1 MARKALKKTVVAAA
15 PGEMVG
21 EVLARGIEALK
32 GFGLTVER
40 AARPKVGE
48 AADAWLRVGRGR
60 ERALYAVLARKRV
73 ALAAVGPMLHL
84 LAGKKGRAMLI
95 ADYVTPPVAM
105 RLREKGVAFVD
116 AAGNAWIEQPGLV
129 LWHTGNKP
137 VRTPKAGQ
145 AVRVFQPAGIQVV
158 FALLCDPGRVNAPV
172 REIAEMAG
180 VAHGTV
186 GRILDDLRR
195 MGHVVELGRRE
206 GARGR
211 ARQRRLLQRRRLL
224 DLWVEAYAQ
233 VLRPRLNLRRYRY
246 HGANALNKFDW
257 WKQATY
263 RELGAWLGGEGAAEI
278 VTRYLKP
285 QDIMIYADDRTAFL
299 KKHRL
304 VVDPQG
310 PVILLD
316 RFWHFDHEWEFPDV
330 VPPVLIYADLLATG
344 DDRCRETAGMVYDKY
359 LAKTI
364 AAD

>member
-1 MARKALKKTVVAAA
+1 MAQKAPRKTVTAAA
-15 PGEMVG
+15 PIKAEGEILVRA
-21 EVLARGIEALK
+21 VAALR
-32 GFGLTVER
+32 GFGLTVEQV
-40 AARPKVGE
+40 ATPKTGE
-48 AADAWLRVGRGR
+48 RADAWLRMGRGR
-60 ERALYAVLARKRV
+60 ERVLYAV
-73 ALAAVGPMLHL
+73 AVRRRLTPAVLGLVLHQ
-84 LAGKKGRAMLI
+84 LAGAKERALVA
-95 ADYVTPPVAM
+95 ADYVTPPMAQ

-116 AAGNAWIEQPGLV
+116 AVGNAWLEQPGMV
-129 LWHTGNKP
+129 IWRTGNKP
-137 VRTPKAGQ
+137 ARTTKVGR

-158 FALLCDPGRVNAPV
+158 FALLCEPGRVNAPV
-172 REIAEMAG
+172 REIAEAAG

-195 MGHVVELGRRE
+195 MGHVVEFGRRA

-211 ARQRRLLQRRRLL
+211 ARQRRLQQRRRLL

-233 VLRPRLNLRRYRY
+233 VLRPRLDPRRYRPL
-246 HGANALNKFDW
+246 NTLALDW
-257 WKQATY
+257 WKKATY
-263 RELGAWLGGEGAAEI
+263 RELGAWLGGEGAAGI

-285 QDIMIYADDRTAFL
+285 QDITIYADDRTAFL

-310 PVILLD
+310 PVIILD
-316 RFWHFDHEWEFPDV
+316 RFWHFEPEWEFPDA

-359 LAKTI
+359 LAQTI

>member
-1 MARKALKKTVVAAA
+1 MARKALKKTVVAAT
-15 PGEMVG
+15 PGKGMG
-21 EVLARGIEALK
+21 EDLARGVEALK
-32 GFGLTVER
+32 GFGLTVEH
-40 AARPKVGE
+40 AAKPKAGE

-60 ERALYAVLARKRV
+60 NRTLYAAMVRKRLV
-73 ALAAVGPMLHL
+73 PAALGPMLHP
-84 LAGKKGRAMLI
+84 LARTKGQVMLI
-95 ADYVTPPVAM
+95 ADYVTPPVAL

-116 AAGNAWIEQPGLV
+116 AVGNAWIEQPGLV

-233 VLRPRLNLRRYRY
+233 VLRPRLDPRRYRPL
-246 HGANALNKFDW
+246 NATTPDW
-257 WKQATY
+257 WKKATY
-263 RELGAWLGGEGAAEI
+263 RELGAWLGGEGAAEM

-285 QDIMIYADDRTAFL
+285 QDITIYADDRTAFL

-316 RFWHFDHEWEFPDV
+316 RFWHFNHEWEFPDV
-330 VPPVLIYADLLATG
+330 VPPLLIYADLLATG

>member
-1 MARKALKKTVVAAA
+1 MARKALKKTAVAAT
-15 PGEMVG
+15 PGETAG
-21 EVLARGIEALK
+21 EVLARGVEALK
-32 GFGLTVER
+32 GFGLAVER
-40 AARPKVGE
+40 AATPKAGK

-60 ERALYAVLARKRV
+60 DRALYAVMARKRLAPA
-73 ALAAVGPMLHL
+73 ALGPLL
-84 LAGKKGRAMLI
+84 QPLAGAIGKTMLI
-95 ADYVTPPVAM
+95 ADYVTPPMALL
-105 RLREKGVAFVD
+105 LRERGVAFVD
-116 AAGNAWIEQPGLV
+116 AVGNAWIDQPGLV

-137 VRTPKAGQ
+137 VRMPNAGR

-158 FALLCDPGRVNAPV
+158 FTLLCDPGRVNAPV

-195 MGHVVELGRRE
+195 MGHVVELGRRA

-233 VLRPRLNLRRYRY
+233 VLRPRLDPRRYRPL
-246 HGANALNKFDW
+246 AATAPDW
-257 WKQATY
+257 WKKATY
-263 RELGAWLGGEGAAEI
+263 RQLGAWLGGEGAGEI

-285 QDIMIYADDRTAFL
+285 QDITIYADDRTAFL

-316 RFWHFDHEWEFPDV
+316 RFWHFDHAWEFPDV
-330 VPPVLIYADLLATG
+330 VPPALIYADLLATG
-344 DDRCRETAGMVYDKY
+344 DDRCRETAEMVYDKY
-359 LAKTI
+359 LAKAI

>member
-1 MARKALKKTVVAAA
+1 MARKALKKTVVIAI
-15 PGEMVG
+15 PGTVVG
-21 EVLARGIEALK
+21 EVLARGIEALRD
-32 GFGLTVER
+32 FGIAVER
-40 AARPKVGE
+40 AAKPKAGDGV
-48 AADAWLRVGRGR
+48 DAWLRVGRGR
-60 ERALYAVLARKRV
+60 DRTLYAAIVRKRLAPA
-73 ALAAVGPMLHL
+73 ALGPMLHPL
-84 LAGKKGRAMLI
+84 TGAKRRALLI
-95 ADYVTPPVAM
+95 ADYVTPPVAL

-129 LWHTGNKP
+129 LWQTGNKP

-158 FALLCDPGRVNAPV
+158 FALLCNPERVNAPV

-233 VLRPRLNLRRYRY
+233 VLRPRLDPRRYRPL
-246 HGANALNKFDW
+246 NATTPDW
-257 WKQATY
+257 WKKAKY
-263 RELGAWLGGEGAAEI
+263 REVGAWLGGEGAAEI

-285 QDIMIYADDRTAFL
+285 QDITIYADDRTAFL
-299 KKHRL
+299 KKHKL

-310 PVILLD
+310 PVIFLD
-316 RFWHFDHEWEFPDV
+316 RFWHFDHEWEFPNA
-330 VPPVLIYADLLATG
+330 VPPALIYADLLATG
-344 DDRCRETAGMVYDKY
+344 DDRCRETAGMVYEKY
-359 LAKTI
+359 LAKII

>member
-1 MARKALKKTVVAAA
+1 MARKTLKKAVAAA
-15 PGEMVG
+15 APEEGVG
-21 EVLARGIEALK
+21 DVLARGIEALK
-32 GFGLTVER
+32 GFGLTVEH
-40 AARPKVGE
+40 AAKPKAGE
-48 AADAWLRVGRGR
+48 GVDVWLRVGRGR
-60 ERALYAVLARKRV
+60 DRALYAAMLRKRV
-73 ALAAVGPMLHL
+73 VPAALGPMLHP
-84 LAGKKGRAMLI
+84 LADAKGKAMLI
-95 ADYVTPPVAM
+95 ADYVTPPMAL

-116 AAGNAWIEQPGLV
+116 AVGNAWIEQPGLV

-137 VRTPKAGQ
+137 VRTPKVTQ

-172 REIAEMAG
+172 REIAKMAG

-186 GRILDDLRR
+186 GHILDDLRR
-195 MGHVVELGRRE
+195 VGHVVELGRRE

-224 DLWVEAYAQ
+224 DLWVEAYVQ
-233 VLRPRLNLRRYRY
+233 VLRPRLDPRRYRPL
-246 HGANALNKFDW
+246 ATTAPDW
-257 WKQATY
+257 WKKATY
-263 RELGAWLGGEGAAEI
+263 HELGAWLGGEGAAEI

-285 QDIMIYADDRTAFL
+285 QDITIYADDRAAFL

-304 VVDPQG
+304 VADPQG
-310 PVILLD
+310 PVLILD
-316 RFWHFDHEWEFPDV
+316 RFWHFEVGWEFPDV

-344 DDRCRETAGMVYDKY
+344 DDRCRETAEMVYDKY

>member
-1 MARKALKKTVVAAA
+1 MARKALKKKVVTAT
-15 PGEMVG
+15 PGAMAG
-21 EVLARGIEALK
+21 EVLLRGIEALK
-32 GFGLTVER
+32 GFGLTVEHV
-40 AARPKVGE
+40 ARPKAGE
-48 AADAWLRVGRGR
+48 GADAWLRVGRGR
-60 ERALYAVLARKRV
+60 DRVLYAAMVRQRV
-73 ALAAVGPMLHL
+73 VPAALGPMLHP
-84 LAGKKGRAMLI
+84 LAGAKGQAMLI
-95 ADYVTPPVAM
+95 ADYVTPPVALL
-105 RLREKGVAFVD
+105 LREKGVAFVD
-116 AAGNAWIEQPGLV
+116 AVGNAWIEQPGLV

-137 VRTPKAGQ
+137 VRIPKAGQ
-145 AVRVFQPAGIQVV
+145 AVRVFQPAGLQVV

-172 REIAEMAG
+172 RAIAEMAG

-195 MGHVVELGRRE
+195 MGHVVELGRRA

-233 VLRPRLNLRRYRY
+233 VLRLRLNPRRYRPL
-246 HGANALNKFDW
+246 NATMPDW
-257 WKQATY
+257 WKKATY

-285 QDIMIYADDRTAFL
+285 QDITIYTDDRAAFL

-316 RFWHFDHEWEFPDV
+316 RFWRFDHEWAFPDV
-330 VPPVLIYADLLATG
+330 VPPALIYADLLATG
-344 DDRCRETAGMVYDKY
+344 DDRCRETAGMVYEKY

>member
-1 MARKALKKTVVAAA
+1 M
-15 PGEMVG
+15 G

-32 GFGLTVER
+32 GFGLTVEH
-40 AARPKVGE
+40 AAKPKAGE

-60 ERALYAVLARKRV
+60 DRALYAAMVRKRLAPA
-73 ALAAVGPMLHL
+73 ALGPMLHP
-84 LAGKKGRAMLI
+84 LAGAKGRVMLV
-95 ADYVTPPVAM
+95 ADYVTPPVAL

-145 AVRVFQPAGIQVV
+145 AARVFQPAGIQVV

-224 DLWVEAYAQ
+224 DHWVEAYAQ
-233 VLRPRLNLRRYRY
+233 VLRPRLNLRRYRPL
-246 HGANALNKFDW
+246 NATTPDW
-257 WKQATY
+257 WKKATY

-285 QDIMIYADDRTAFL
+285 QDITIYADDRTAFL

>member
-1 MARKALKKTVVAAA
+1 MARKALKKKVVAAT
-15 PGEMVG
+15 PGAMAG

-32 GFGLTVER
+32 GFGLTVEH
-40 AARPKVGE
+40 AAMPKAGKV
-48 AADAWLRVGRGR
+48 ADAWLRVGRGR
-60 ERALYAVLARKRV
+60 DRALYAVVARKRLAPA
-73 ALAAVGPMLHL
+73 ALGPMLHP
-84 LAGKKGRAMLI
+84 LAGAKGQTMLI
-95 ADYVTPPVAM
+95 ADYVTPPMAL
-105 RLREKGVAFVD
+105 RLREQGVAFVD
-116 AAGNAWIEQPGLV
+116 AVGNAWIEQPGLV

-158 FALLCDPGRVNAPV
+158 FALLCEPGRVNAPV

-195 MGHVVELGRRE
+195 MGHVVELGRRA

-233 VLRPRLNLRRYRY
+233 VLRPRLDPRRYRPL
-246 HGANALNKFDW
+246 AATAPDW
-257 WKQATY
+257 WKKATY
-263 RELGAWLGGEGAAEI
+263 RELGAWLGGEGAAEM

-285 QDIMIYADDRTAFL
+285 QDITIYADDRAAFL
-299 KKHRL
+299 KKHKL
-304 VVDPQG
+304 VADPQG
-310 PVILLD
+310 PVIVID
-316 RFWHFDHEWEFPDV
+316 RFWRFDHEWEFPDL

-344 DDRCRETAGMVYDKY
+344 DDRCRETAGMMYDKY

>member
-1 MARKALKKTVVAAA
+1 MARKVPKKTVVAAT
-15 PGEMVG
+15 PGEMAR
-21 EVLARGIEALK
+21 EILARAAETLK
-32 GFGLTVER
+32 GFGVAVEPV
-40 AARPKVGE
+40 ARPKAGDGV
-48 AADAWLRVGRGR
+48 DAWIRVGRGR
-60 ERALYAVLARKRV
+60 DRTLYAAVMRGRV
-73 ALAAVGPMLHL
+73 TPAALGPILHP
-84 LAGKKGRAMLI
+84 LAGAKGRTMLV
-95 ADYVTPPVAM
+95 ADYVAPPVAR

-116 AAGNAWIEQPGLV
+116 AVGNAWIEQPGLV
-129 LWHTGNKP
+129 IWQTGNRP
-137 VRTPKAGQ
+137 ARTPKAGQ

-172 REIAEMAG
+172 REIAELAG

-186 GRILDDLRR
+186 GRILEDLRR

-233 VLRPRLNLRRYRY
+233 VLRPRLGARRYRPL
-246 HGANALNKFDW
+246 NATAPDW
-257 WKQATY
+257 WKKATY
-263 RELGAWLGGEGAAEI
+263 RELGAWLGGEAAAEM

-285 QDIMIYADDRTAFL
+285 QDITIYADDRAVFL

-316 RFWHFDHEWEFPDV
+316 RFWHFDHGWEFPDV
-330 VPPVLIYADLLATG
+330 VPPALIYADLLATG

>member
-1 MARKALKKTVVAAA
+1 MARKAHKKAVVAAT
-15 PGEMVG
+15 PGAMAG

-32 GFGLTVER
+32 GFGLTVEH
-40 AARPKVGE
+40 AAKPKAGE
-48 AADAWLRVGRGR
+48 GADAWLRVGRGR
-60 ERALYAVLARKRV
+60 DRTLYAAMVRKRLAPA
-73 ALAAVGPMLHL
+73 ALGPMLHP
-84 LAGKKGRAMLI
+84 LAGAKARGMLI
-95 ADYVTPPVAM
+95 ADFLTPPVAL
-105 RLREKGVAFVD
+105 RLGEKGVAFVD
-116 AAGNAWIEQPGLV
+116 AVGNAWIEQPGLV

-158 FALLCDPGRVNAPV
+158 FALLCDPGCVNAPV

-233 VLRPRLNLRRYRY
+233 VLRPRLDPRRYRPL
-246 HGANALNKFDW
+246 NATTPDW
-257 WKQATY
+257 WKKAAY
-263 RELGAWLGGEGAAEI
+263 RELGAWLGGEGAAEM

-285 QDIMIYADDRTAFL
+285 QDITIYADDRAAFL

-304 VVDPQG
+304 VFDPQG
-310 PVILLD
+310 LVILLD

-330 VPPVLIYADLLATG
+330 VPPALIYADLLATG

>member
-1 MARKALKKTVVAAA
+1 MARKVLKKTVVAAT
-15 PGEMVG
+15 PGEMAG
-21 EVLARGIEALK
+21 EVLARGLEALK
-32 GFGLTVER
+32 GFGLTVEQV
-40 AARPKVGE
+40 ARPKAGE
-48 AADAWLRVGRGR
+48 PADAWLRVGRGR
-60 ERALYAVLARKRV
+60 DRRLYA
-73 ALAAVGPMLHL
+73 AAVRRHVTPAALGPILHP
-84 LAGKKGRAMLI
+84 LAGANGQPMLI
-95 ADYVTPPVAM
+95 ADYVTPPVAL

-116 AAGNAWIEQPGLV
+116 AVGNAWIEQPGLV

-137 VRTPKAGQ
+137 VRMPKAGQ
-145 AVRVFQPAGIQVV
+145 AVRVFQPAGLQVL
-158 FALLCDPGRVNAPV
+158 FALLCEPGRVNAPV
-172 REIAEMAG
+172 REIAKMVG

-233 VLRPRLNLRRYRY
+233 VLRPRLDPRRYRPL
-246 HGANALNKFDW
+246 NATTPGW
-257 WKQATY
+257 WKKATY
-263 RELGAWLGGEGAAEI
+263 RELGARLGGEGAAEI

-285 QDIMIYADDRTAFL
+285 QDITIYADDRTAFL

-316 RFWHFDHEWEFPDV
+316 RFWHFDHEWEFPNV
-330 VPPVLIYADLLATG
+330 VPPALIYADLLATG